1 MCGFPGAVMGMI
13 YEKIIESGIKK
24 RFGVIDRL
32 MKANLKAAP
41 EFQLRCLFIRL
52 FVTGKIMFV
61 YFLT

>member
-1 MCGFPGAVMGMI
+1 MGMI
-13 YEKIIESGIKK
+13 HEKIIESGIKK
-24 RFGVIDRL
+24 RLGVIDRL